1 MQEIFDFCSDTPRK
15 ISIVISEGSQS
26 APKMQD
32 KRQKKIQNT
41 KGKKINS

>member
-32 KRQKKIQNT
+32 KRQKKNT
-41 KGKKINS
+41 KYKRQKN